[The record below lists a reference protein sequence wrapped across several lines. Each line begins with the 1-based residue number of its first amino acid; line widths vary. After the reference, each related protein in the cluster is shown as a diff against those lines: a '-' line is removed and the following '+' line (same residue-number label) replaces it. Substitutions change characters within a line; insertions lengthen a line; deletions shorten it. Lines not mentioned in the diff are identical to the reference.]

1 MYYLNANE
9 IMILITRPLPQA
21 TFTKAKLQALGH
33 AARIYPLLKIEFC
46 DFDLVDAFD
55 YVILTSQNAAKALCT
70 KPAIH
75 AQALVVGDKTS
86 ALIDQHGYKV
96 AFTAPD
102 AEHLYNE
109 ISLNISK
116 NASILYLSGNHLAF
130 PLVQMLGQAGYK
142 VTRKVVYNAKAIDHL
157 PPLHDIGTILFY
169 SPRTASIFRNNAQ
182 VYSYNIQ
189 AICISQNTARQLE
202 GVKFSSL
209 KIASA
214 PNEESMLELI
224 NER

>member
-21 TFTKAKLQALGH
+21 TFTKAKLQAIGH
-33 AARIYPLLKIEFC
+33 DARIHPLLEIEFL
-46 DFDLVDAFD
+46 DFDMVNAFD
-55 YVILTSQNAAKALCT
+55 YVIITSQNAAKALCT

-75 AQALVVGDKTS
+75 AQALVVGNKTS
-86 ALIDQHGYKV
+86 ALIEQHGYKV

-116 NASILYLSGNHLAF
+116 NASLLYLSGKHLAF
-130 PLVQMLGQAGYK
+130 PLVQKLGQAGYK
-142 VTRKVVYNAKAIDHL
+142 ITQKVVYNARAIEHL
-157 PPLHDIGTILFY
+157 PPLHDVEAILFY
-169 SPRTASIFRNNAQ
+169 SPRTAAIFRDNSQAD
-182 VYSYNIQ
+182 SYNIQ
-189 AICISQNTARQLE
+189 ALCISQNTARQLE
-202 GVKFSSL
+202 GVRFNTV
-209 KIASA
+209 KIARA
-214 PNEESMLELI
+214 PNEDSMLELL